1 MMLERSREEYERM
14 QLKKQKLAISKTWFV
29 QADLVLNKVKNI
41 QEITE
46 EMISNPK
53 DMLKELNDS
62 LEMAVTIFYE
72 HDCDMLKTQCL
83 LL

>member
-1 MMLERSREEYERM
+1 MMLERSREEYQRM

-29 QADLVLNKVKNI
+29 QADLVLNKVSNI

-53 DMLKELNDS
+53 DMLEELNDS